1 MKKRSFYSCETMLT
15 ELSVFIIH
23 LSGVVLLNPCLA
35 ANGYATLIGTTQVVS
50 AGDSTVG
57 FK

>member
-1 MKKRSFYSCETMLT
+1 MLT

-23 LSGVVLLNPCLA
+23 LSGVFLSNPGLA
-35 ANGYATLIGTTQVVS
+35 ANGYATLIGTTQVVL